1 MVQKAYLP
9 LLCANELGRSNL
21 PGFLV
26 KMLLSTSPDFICVK
40 TDEVI
45 KFGPPGFRRPPIQT
59 TVTAGYENH
68 PETPFPSS

>member
-1 MVQKAYLP
+1 
-9 LLCANELGRSNL
+9 
-21 PGFLV
+21 
-26 KMLLSTSPDFICVK
+26 MLPDFICVK

-68 PETPFPSS
+68 PETPFPVDLVGEVFNYTIPSDKFSKNFATDSVAAQR